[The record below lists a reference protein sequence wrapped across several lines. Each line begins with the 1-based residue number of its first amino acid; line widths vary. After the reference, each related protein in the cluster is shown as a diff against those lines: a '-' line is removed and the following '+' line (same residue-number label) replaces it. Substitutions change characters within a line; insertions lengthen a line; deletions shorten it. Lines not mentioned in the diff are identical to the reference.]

1 MPTSKLE
8 HSSVVWSS
16 GLTQEESDDL
26 ERIQKAAIKVMIGR
40 HYEDYE
46 KGLEFPNMK
55 TLVQRRQ
62 VLGLKFA
69 KSCLK
74 NEKVKNFFPLND
86 KQNKNTRNPENFC

>member
-1 MPTSKLE
+1 MFIRSKLE

-26 ERIQKAAIKVMIGR
+26 ERIQKTAVKVMIGK
-40 HYEDYE
+40 HYEDYT
-46 KGLEFPNMK
+46 KGLESLNMK
-55 TLVQRRQ
+55 ALVQRRH

-74 NEKVKNFFPLND
+74 NEKVKNFFPLNI
-86 KQNKNTRNPENFC
+86 K